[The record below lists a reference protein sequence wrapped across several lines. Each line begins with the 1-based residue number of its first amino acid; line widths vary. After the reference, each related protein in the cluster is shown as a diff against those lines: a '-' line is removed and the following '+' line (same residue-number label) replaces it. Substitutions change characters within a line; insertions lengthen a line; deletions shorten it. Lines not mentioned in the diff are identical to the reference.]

1 MKILLLAVVAS
12 MLFLGPAFAQLSD
25 KTGLRQHFEIQTG
38 GYEFDVGATTNFD
51 VTNYEFDKDEK
62 RLTLFINSGLE
73 NNLAEIEI
81 PKNLINGNFT
91 FFLNEQEIFPKIRG
105 NEKISFIVLEFPGTG
120 VHKLDIIGTT
130 YLPEFSDIAPLVL
143 ATSLAG
149 IIFLVRKRL
158 IIR

>member
-1 MKILLLAVVAS
+1 MRIFLLLVVAS
-12 MLFLGPAFAQLSD
+12 MLFLGPAFGQISD
-25 KTGLRQHFEIQTG
+25 KTGWRQHFEIQTG

-91 FFLNEQEIFPKIRG
+91 FYLNGQEIFPNVRG
-105 NEKISFIVLEFPGTG
+105 NEKISFIVLEFPGAG

-158 IIR
+158 IIH

>member
-12 MLFLGPAFAQLSD
+12 MLFLSPAFGQLSD
-25 KTGLRQHFEIQTG
+25 KTGWKQYFEIQTG
-38 GYEFDVGATTNFD
+38 GYEFVVGTTSNFD

-62 RLTLFINSGLE
+62 RLTLFLNSGLE

-91 FFLNEQEIFPKIRG
+91 FFLNEQEIFPKVRG

>member
-1 MKILLLAVVAS
+1 MKILLFAVFTS
-12 MLFLGPAFAQLSD
+12 MLFLSPAFGQISE
-25 KTGLRQHFEIQTG
+25 KTGLRQNFEIETG
-38 GYEFDVGATTNFD
+38 GYQFEVGTTTNFD

-91 FFLNEQEIFPKIRG
+91 FYLNEQEIFPNVRG
-105 NEKISFIVLEFPGTG
+105 NEKISFIVLEFPGSGT
-120 VHKLDIIGTT
+120 HKLDIIGTT
-130 YLPEFSDIAPLVL
+130 YLPEFSDVAPLVL

-149 IIFLVRKRL
+149 IIFLIRKKFS
-158 IIR
+158 